1 MNWKPPWTKNDPVS
15 QRAQALAEAEAALA
29 RELAEIHAQMEA
41 LKNPVPP
48 IPPGSGV
55 SNHQSTNSLE
65 DEDYLSPS
73 SKPKLVTERTLRAQ
87 QKQDRNLFIL
97 LLFFLVVLLIWLI
110 RAL

>member
-15 QRAQALAEAEAALA
+15 QRAQALAEEEAALA
-29 RELAEIHAQMEA
+29 RELIEIQAQMEA
-41 LKNPVPP
+41 LQNPAAPSP
-48 IPPGSGV
+48 QSPKGS
-55 SNHQSTNSLE
+55 SHNNSTSLE
-65 DEDYLSPS
+65 DEVSFTAS

-97 LLFFLVVLLIWLI
+97 LLFFLVVLVIWLI